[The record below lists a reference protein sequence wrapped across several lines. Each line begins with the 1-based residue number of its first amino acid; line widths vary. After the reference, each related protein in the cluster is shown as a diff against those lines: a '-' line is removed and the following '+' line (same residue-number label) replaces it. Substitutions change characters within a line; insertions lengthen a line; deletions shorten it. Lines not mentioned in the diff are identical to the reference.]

1 VTKTEIVK
9 IILFLACAFACAMGV
24 MHYIAS
30 TASAW
35 RALLWISVFAVGFVI
50 FVFFF
55 CRVLALFMVR
65 FDGRSKDDIRIATMT
80 RQRQEE
86 AGDL

>member
-1 VTKTEIVK
+1 MTKTEIVK

-35 RALLWISVFAVGFVI
+35 RALLWIIIFAVGFVI

-65 FDGRSKDDIRIATMT
+65 FDDRSKDDIRIATMT